1 MFVCICHSITESAVG
16 RAGRA
21 GLVRP
26 EQLIDMFEL
35 NDSTGCGQCIDFI
48 DEFVTLA
55 EAGQSQALAELSLQR
70 SLAPVVAR

>member
-1 MFVCICHSITESAVG
+1 MFVCICHIITESAVD

-26 EQLIDMFEL
+26 DQLIAMFEL

-48 DEFVTLA
+48 DEFVSLA
-55 EAGQSQALAELSLQR
+55 EAGQSRALAETSPR
-70 SLAPVVAR
+70 VAAPAFAA